1 MKSKLNT
8 VQKPSTYEEEDFDFG
23 TADEQGA
30 LIPEGEYEVG
40 FLRALKPFS
49 CFRHQRTL
57 LWFRI
62 TTAGEHHGVELYMAC
77 RTSPREGK
85 KSLAP
90 SSKLVR
96 ACALAL
102 GRWPSRTDRLSTT
115 AFKGKLFAAQV
126 ETVTHDSK
134 KQPLPAE
141 AQYSVIRSLTKKI
154 AG

>member
-1 MKSKLNT
+1 MKPKLKT
-8 VQKPSTYEEEDFDFG
+8 VPKVSAEEEADFDFG
-23 TADEQGA
+23 IAGERGA
-30 LIPEGEYEVG
+30 LIPAGDYDVG
-40 FLRALKPFS
+40 FVRAVKPFW
-49 CFRHQRTL
+49 CFNHQRTL
-57 LWFRI
+57 LWFRV

-115 AFKGKLFAAQV
+115 AFKGKAFAARV
-126 ETVTHDSK
+126 ETVTHDPK
-134 KQPLPAE
+134 KQPLSTE
-141 AQYSVIRSLTKKI
+141 AQYSIIRSLTKKI